1 MIYIKFLQLTKKI
14 VDRPLSFAAMTKKN
28 IKLSLIS
35 HEFISINYSGK
46 IV

>member
-1 MIYIKFLQLTKKI
+1 MIYKLQKKN

-28 IKLSLIS
+28 KKLSLIS
-35 HEFISINYSGK
+35 QEFISINYSEK